1 MNKLLSTLLAGV
13 FAATLGASAFA
24 ADAPS
29 TMDAVKTPTANAA
42 PMKNKHMHKAHKSH
56 KSHKAVKTEKVEA
69 APEAAAPEAAK

>member
-1 MNKLLSTLLAGV
+1 
-13 FAATLGASAFA
+13 
-24 ADAPS
+24 
-29 TMDAVKTPTANAA
+29 MDAVKAPTANAA